1 MAYQH
6 FDIDWH
12 SFHRHFKGPLGS
24 TFTILTANMGCG
36 ASSTKVHCGNLWEH
50 NNENV
55 LNPSTTLGLELRF
68 EVGGFPSAPTF
79 FKGYQSCLIMSS
91 NQCAPA
97 KLDRANVTY
106 RSIHVSVT
114 LGHRAMDYWS
124 TFVHSQTPNKKCEE
138 NGTNWIFTKSGYVG
152 SFEKVSFNKFH
163 YHIWKRLGDSLFPTR
178 GFNSPKR
185 LWRNVQIGV
194 Q

>member
-1 MAYQH
+1 
-6 FDIDWH
+6 
-12 SFHRHFKGPLGS
+12 
-24 TFTILTANMGCG
+24 
-36 ASSTKVHCGNLWEH
+36 
-50 NNENV
+50 
-55 LNPSTTLGLELRF
+55 
-68 EVGGFPSAPTF
+68 
-79 FKGYQSCLIMSS
+79 MSP

-138 NGTNWIFTKSGYVG
+138 NGTNWIFSKSGYVG

-163 YHIWKRLGDSLFPTR
+163 YHIWKLLGNSLFPTR

-185 LWRNVQIGV
+185 LWRNVQICVQSHGV
-194 Q
+194 TWLNPHDRHSHSPALRKGQPLGARTERWCVPLNHHWVEDLKKTMPSITAITI